1 MDGELSELIRTVKQI
16 KRANGFPNYIDY
28 IQFPFFRNI
37 ELDQRINFEFPLTIF
52 VGPNGSGKS
61 STLHALYGCP
71 EGKTPYD
78 FWFSTSVD
86 PVEYTLESRKLR
98 HSFFYGFKNEN
109 GEELQVVKARI
120 RRGDNPNYWETSR
133 PLLSYGMVRPPRGR
147 ERNEPIKKNVVYLDF
162 RAELSAFD
170 KYFYFEIPP
179 AGLVSRTK
187 QDYLRRK
194 STSLRNL
201 LFGIYDKIGSPH
213 GYDQNEPLITL
224 ANIERDKISI
234 ILGKE
239 YEEIKV
245 LRHKLF
251 RSWGFSIYLKT
262 KFHNY
267 SEALAGSGEM
277 SVVRLVQNISNA
289 TEGSLILLDEPEVS
303 LHPAAQKRLKVFLL
317 EQIKVKKH
325 QIVISTHSP
334 NLIEGL
340 PKEAIK
346 VFHQKIDTGKF
357 IIKENILPDEAFY
370 FIGQE
375 VGDKINII
383 VEDRLSKKIFDRIL
397 LKLGEEVSNRF
408 VVKFIPGGASVLQQN
423 IAVYSNTNIE
433 KSFFVFD
440 GDQKRVDNLFEIN
453 SLSYVNKTVD
463 YLKGKIKD
471 QTGVDIKFYP
481 NGGTQGGNQEQLIQ
495 MMISYLRYYK
505 DHVFYLSQSSPED
518 IIWSEEV
525 IRLKLIPSDFSN
537 NIERIRSLESAKFI
551 IYESAKIFFGNEN
564 QVEAFEDML
573 IKEWIEK
580 EDENYKAIKNI
591 LESI

>member
-1 MDGELSELIRTVKQI
+1 M
-16 KRANGFPNYIDY
+16 
-28 IQFPFFRNI
+28 
-37 ELDQRINFEFPLTIF
+37 
-52 VGPNGSGKS
+52 
-61 STLHALYGCP
+61 
-71 EGKTPYD
+71 
-78 FWFSTSVD
+78 
-86 PVEYTLESRKLR
+86 
-98 HSFFYGFKNEN
+98 
-109 GEELQVVKARI
+109 
-120 RRGDNPNYWETSR
+120 
-133 PLLSYGMVRPPRGR
+133 
-147 ERNEPIKKNVVYLDF
+147 
-162 RAELSAFD
+162 
-170 KYFYFEIPP
+170 
-179 AGLVSRTK
+179 
-187 QDYLRRK
+187 
-194 STSLRNL
+194 
-201 LFGIYDKIGSPH
+201 
-213 GYDQNEPLITL
+213 
-224 ANIERDKISI
+224 
-234 ILGKE
+234 
-239 YEEIKV
+239 
-245 LRHKLF
+245 
-251 RSWGFSIYLKT
+251 
-262 KFHNY
+262 
-267 SEALAGSGEM
+267 
-277 SVVRLVQNISNA
+277 
-289 TEGSLILLDEPEVS
+289 
-303 LHPAAQKRLKVFLL
+303 
-317 EQIKVKKH
+317 
-325 QIVISTHSP
+325 
-334 NLIEGL
+334 
-340 PKEAIK
+340 
-346 VFHQKIDTGKF
+346 
-357 IIKENILPDEAFY
+357 PDEAFY